1 MVPCN
6 LHSYALHSIML
17 PLTGCKD
24 EARKSVMRIRNQE
37 AWLSQDFWFLLPVPK
52 ECTD

>member
-6 LHSYALHSIML
+6 FHCNTLYGIML
-17 PLTGCKD
+17 PLTGYKD
-24 EARKSVMRIRNQE
+24 EAQRRIMRIMNQE
-37 AWLSQDFWFLLPVPK
+37 AWLSQDFLFLLPVPK